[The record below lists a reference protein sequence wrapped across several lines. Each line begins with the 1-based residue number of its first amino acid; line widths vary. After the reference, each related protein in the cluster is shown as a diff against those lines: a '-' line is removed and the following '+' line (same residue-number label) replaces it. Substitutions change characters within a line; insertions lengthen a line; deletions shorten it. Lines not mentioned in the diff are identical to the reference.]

1 MLLTLAGGV
10 LYYFLFEYLVSL
22 NNYGIVIF
30 YVPIYLVY
38 LLSLTASLLLTVTVY
53 AFSSR
58 IRQGA
63 GIVPSRGLVGS
74 ISAAVGGCVG
84 GCACQ
89 APILYNIFYL
99 IGLNAFEASGV
110 VTLIASYQTELNVLL
125 ILLNAVMT
133 NSILSKV
140 PLTTALGTKPRNE
153 KTNNLIGDRKL
164 REDRPTKDEPIT

>member
-1 MLLTLAGGV
+1 LLLTLAGGV

-125 ILLNAVMT
+125 ILLNAILT
-133 NSILSKV
+133 YRILSKV
-140 PLTTALGTKPRNE
+140 SLTTALGTMPRNE
-153 KTNNLIGDRKL
+153 KTDNLIGGRKL